1 MSLRGNIFAEAGQG
15 GQFWSGRDK
24 CRAATVLCSPLCS
37 VQYFGS
43 NCKNCIVLPKIAC
56 SSTVWGEDQV
66 VINAFL
72 HFDSKQI
79 CAFFAAQDS
88 KAQQCRTVLCC
99 KLWLSSLQIHLTLPK
114 ENMTNYFSQF
124 LRVFS
129 PIRSTFLRSDKD
141 PNVHWKGI
149 GYLGASCL
157 WCWTI

>member
-1 MSLRGNIFAEAGQG
+1 MASSGVAETNVG
-15 GQFWSGRDK
+15 
-24 CRAATVLCSPLCS
+24 LPLCS
-37 VQYFGS
+37 ARHCAVCNAS
-43 NCKNCIVLPKIAC
+43 EAIAKNCIVLPKIAC

-124 LRVFS
+124 LHVFS
-129 PIRSTFLRSDKD
+129 SIRSTFLTSDKD

>member
-1 MSLRGNIFAEAGQG
+1 MASSGVAETNVG
-15 GQFWSGRDK
+15 
-24 CRAATVLCSPLCS
+24 LPLCS
-37 VQYFGS
+37 ARHCAVCNAS
-43 NCKNCIVLPKIAC
+43 EAIAKNCIVLPKIAC

-124 LRVFS
+124 LHVFS
-129 PIRSTFLRSDKD
+129 PISEK
-141 PNVHWKGI
+141 
-149 GYLGASCL
+149 
-157 WCWTI
+157 